1 MDIALLI
8 GLMVKHYIF
17 DYFVQTKYQ
26 FKDKHIYGG
35 DGGMLHAGL
44 HGIGSFIVLWSAGVG
59 FWSALAVGFLLDTIL
74 HYHIDYIKS
83 SSLATANPPLTPN
96 DHQYWIM
103 HGIDQGAHFAT
114 YVLMCWCLVAF

>member
-8 GLMVKHYIF
+8 GLMIKHYIF
-17 DYFVQTKYQ
+17 DYFVQTRYQ

-59 FWSALAVGFLLDTIL
+59 IWPALAVGFLLDTFL
-74 HYHIDYIKS
+74 HYHVDYIKS

-114 YVLMCWCLVAF
+114 YVLMCWLLVAF

>member
-1 MDIALLI
+1 MDILLLI

-17 DYFVQTKYQ
+17 DYFIQTRYQ

-59 FWSALAVGFLLDTIL
+59 IWSAIAIGFLLDGII
-74 HYHIDYIKS
+74 HYHVDYIKS
-83 SSLATANPPLTPN
+83 SSLATANPQLTPN

-103 HGIDQGAHFAT
+103 HGIDQLAHFLT
-114 YVLMCWCLVAF
+114 YVLMVWLLVQV

>member
-1 MDIALLI
+1 MI
-8 GLMVKHYIF
+8 KHYIF
-17 DYFVQTKYQ
+17 DYFVQTRYQ
-26 FKDKHIYGG
+26 FKDKHIYGA

-59 FWSALAVGFLLDTIL
+59 IWSALAVGFLLDSFI

-83 SSLATANPPLTPN
+83 SSLAMANPPLTPN

-114 YVLMCWCLVAF
+114 YVLMCWLLVAF